1 MSLLLILFIA
11 AVLFLVTT
19 SLVLLVIGPV
29 MLLNP
34 HRRGKEYYAA
44 CSQPLSPADLKLQF
58 SDFWFQSTG
67 TAQLHAWYIPANE
80 TARGTILYLHGVG
93 DNKIGGLPLAKVF
106 HRHGFNVML
115 YDSRAHGM
123 SEGKYCT
130 YGYYERHDVK
140 KAIDVLLERH
150 DTHSQTIGV
159 FGTSMGA
166 AIAVQAAA
174 IEARIAAVVAEGC
187 FTNLRTIT
195 VDYQKRLIR
204 LPWHF
209 LRNLVMKRS
218 EFLADFDHH
227 EVSPLQSVKNIHVP
241 ILFIHGKND
250 TFIRYQY
257 SEELYAAANQPKE
270 LYLIENASHT
280 DIHQVARQ
288 EYEERV
294 VRFFETYLAGHH

>member
-11 AVLFLVTT
+11 IVLFLITT

-29 MLLNP
+29 MMLNP
-34 HRRGKEYYAA
+34 HRRGNEYYAERGH
-44 CSQPLSPADLKLQF
+44 PLSPADLKLQF
-58 SDFWFQSTG
+58 NDFWFQSAG
-67 TAQLHAWYIPANE
+67 LAQLHAWFIPAE
-80 TARGTILYLHGVG
+80 EPARGTILYLHGVG
-93 DNKIGGLPLAKVF
+93 DNKISGLLLAEVF
-106 HRHGFNVML
+106 HRHRFNVML

-140 KAIDVLLERH
+140 KAIDILLERH
-150 DTHSQTIGV
+150 QTSMGKIGV

-174 IEARIAAVVAEGC
+174 IEPRIAAVVAEGC

-227 EVSPLQSVKNIHVP
+227 EVSPLRSVKNIHVP
-241 ILFIHGKND
+241 VLFIHGKND

-257 SEELYAAANQPKE
+257 SEELYAAAHEPKE
-270 LYLIENASHT
+270 LYLIEKANHT
-280 DIHQVARQ
+280 DIHQIAQQ
-288 EYEERV
+288 EYEERIV
-294 VRFFETYLAGHH
+294 QFFERWLQ